1 MTLHSRSSLT
11 CAFPI
16 QEPAKY
22 LVRRKDDID
31 ETLIGKSMADD
42 QETSEIFIHACERHI
57 KNIDT
62 EVLRRNR
69 PSIWSSGLRGLHT

>member
-1 MTLHSRSSLT
+1 
-11 CAFPI
+11 
-16 QEPAKY
+16 
-22 LVRRKDDID
+22 VRRKDDID

-62 EVLRRNR
+62 EVLRRYLDQL
-69 PSIWSSGLRGLHT
+69 SGVQACTVFTCDVM